1 MKKKHFNWI
10 KEEIEKF
17 EDSEEIVSVM
27 IVGEKGLIR
36 RIDFGEGLVSV
47 SRGKGNG

>member
-1 MKKKHFNWI
+1 MKEEHLGWI

-17 EDSEEIVSVM
+17 EDADEIVSVM
-27 IVGEKGLIR
+27 IVGKTGLIR